1 LVDYLGLE
9 EALGPCI
16 FVEGARPVDSPKFTS
31 VSNHIVVQRT
41 MLDGHWTETAVTPEN
56 FTHFGA
62 CISNHSVTV
71 GPAMAPGQVYCV
83 RLLFTQTPVSFGIGK
98 HGSCS
103 SGTPDATTFG
113 WNLQTSGFG
122 TKAGCLAGG
131 ESTHMPATKAIPE
144 HVLLQV
150 DLAAGHLACINL
162 DPMAQSKSC
171 LSDYRMDVP
180 LPAQMQLSFTIQAIT
195 DVRFVTKITIL
206 PVSEVDKQLFADASC
221 FDKP

>member
-1 LVDYLGLE
+1 
-9 EALGPCI
+9 
-16 FVEGARPVDSPKFTS
+16 
-31 VSNHIVVQRT
+31 
-41 MLDGHWTETAVTPEN
+41 
-56 FTHFGA
+56 
-62 CISNHSVTV
+62 
-71 GPAMAPGQVYCV
+71 
-83 RLLFTQTPVSFGIGK
+83 
-98 HGSCS
+98 
-103 SGTPDATTFG
+103 
-113 WNLQTSGFG
+113 
-122 TKAGCLAGG
+122 
-131 ESTHMPATKAIPE
+131 MPATKAIPE

-195 DVRFVTKITIL
+195 DVRFVTKIMIL